1 MCDFNPLPR
10 KEGDRPL
17 CVRVVASGNFNPLP
31 RKEGDCSHLFAFVQ
45 QKISIHS
52 LVKRET
58 AICDSYSSL
67 LWDISIHSLV
77 KRETWQS
84 GFQLCRFSISIHSL
98 VKRETKK

>member
-1 MCDFNPLPR
+1 M
-10 KEGDRPL
+10 G
-17 CVRVVASGNFNPLP
+17 SGFYFNPLP

-77 KRETWQS
+77 KRETKVLLSQAED
-84 GFQLCRFSISIHSL
+84 LMISIHSL
-98 VKRETKK
+98 VKRETGLPVLFPRRTDQFQSTPS